1 MQPQMNADSHR
12 FNRMRVEIIGRA
24 NQMANNLGLVFLG
37 KAHANSLGIEITHAG
52 LAVEQQNTIESVPA
66 YQNWAARYRSQL
78 HC

>member
-1 MQPQMNADSHR
+1 MQPQMTADSHR
-12 FNRMRVEIIGRA
+12 FNRMRVEFIRRPD
-24 NQMANNLGLVFLG
+24 QVANNLGLGFLG
-37 KAHANSLGIEITHAG
+37 KAHENYLGIEITHAG